1 VERPLKELLVALAGV
16 EAVVEPAV
24 GPEAADEAG
33 GDRGRRGGCGAVLQV
48 LGVQRGVGRAKPTL
62 GFSAHSQGRCC
73 NALVSQL
80 SVYF

>member
-1 VERPLKELLVALAGV
+1 MERPLEELLVALAGV

-24 GPEAADEAG
+24 GPEAADEAVGDG
-33 GDRGRRGGCGAVLQV
+33 GQRGRRGAVLQV
-48 LGVQRGVGRAKPTL
+48 LGVQREVGRTKPQL
-62 GFSAHSQGRCC
+62 GFSTHSQGSRP